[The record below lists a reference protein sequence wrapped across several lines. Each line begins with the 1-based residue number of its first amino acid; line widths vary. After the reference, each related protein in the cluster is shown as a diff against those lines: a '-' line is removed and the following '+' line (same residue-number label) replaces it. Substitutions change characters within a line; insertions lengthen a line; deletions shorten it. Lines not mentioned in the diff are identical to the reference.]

1 MGRAEGALVN
11 LAKKNGFV
19 KHYSSHV
26 MGPERGHL
34 VVKMSGH
41 PPFSAQVILKATTT
55 SRTRPPQL
63 APALRRR
70 ATASLGW
77 TTQHAWRAAPEA
89 LSRPAAIGR
98 LPQVCQHWIYS
109 SVLCRALTTAEQ
121 AEARCRYHVP
131 PAALRTITAITTIRD
146 KILYGTV
153 M

>member
-19 KHYSSHV
+19 KHYSFHI

-55 SRTRPPQL
+55 SRTRPPKL

-70 ATASLGW
+70 GW
-77 TTQHAWRAAPEA
+77 DDPARLARCAEA
-89 LSRPAAIGR
+89 LSRPSAIGR
-98 LPQVCQHWIYS
+98 LPQVCEHWIYS
-109 SVLCRALTTAEQ
+109 SVLCLALTTAEQ